1 MTLSVFQS
9 SVVNNSG
16 DVQGGAEIEVV
27 NEANGLPANLY
38 STRAG
43 AATTNPM
50 FADADGFFRFY
61 TEAGEYRITAT
72 SGPFSKTF
80 RYVRVGDSGG
90 KDASRV
96 ARGGDFMTYGGAANA
111 ITLTSVNTLPSSNIQ
126 AGDKFRFKA
135 TTTNTGTTTISVD
148 GGPTITCKTPTGAN
162 LPAGFIRTD
171 VITECEYDG
180 VDFVVSRKV
189 ESGSNANGEWTRW
202 EDGTQ
207 ICKVSD
213 QLQGGTSSFVISYP
227 IEFYI
232 TSSNRRVASREIVN
246 SIDFGNTIY
255 DGTGDAALSVGSHGG
270 TIIYETS
277 NTISPFNDRV
287 SVALSGL
294 QSATSRYSDYS
305 ATATGKWY

>member
-1 MTLSVFQS
+1 V
-9 SVVNNSG
+9 
-16 DVQGGAEIEVV
+16 
-27 NEANGLPANLY
+27 
-38 STRAG
+38 
-43 AATTNPM
+43 
-50 FADADGFFRFY
+50 
-61 TEAGEYRITAT
+61 
-72 SGPFSKTF
+72 FSKTF
-80 RYVRVGDSGG
+80 RYVRIGDAGG

-96 ARGGDFMTYGGAANA
+96 ARGGDFMAYSGSANA
-111 ITLTSVNTLPSSNIQ
+111 FTLTSVNTLPSTSIQ
-126 AGDKFRFKA
+126 DGDKLRFKA
-135 TTTNTGTTTISVD
+135 TATNTGSATVTID
-148 GGPTITCKTPTGAN
+148 GGTVLTCKTPTGVN

-171 VITECEYDG
+171 VFTEGEVDG
-180 VDFVVSRKV
+180 ANFVVSRKV

-255 DGTGDAALSVGSHGG
+255 DGTGDAASSVGSHGG

-294 QSATSRYSDYS
+294 QSVTSRYSDYS